1 MNFDIFFIYKNKSI
15 NKEVYNMKQGTTIIT
30 LDNGYHLWTR
40 TVGHGDIKLLCLHG
54 GPGGTHEYW
63 ENFGDELADLGV
75 QVSMYDQLG
84 SFYSDQ
90 PDYSDP
96 QIAAKYLTYDYF
108 LEEVEEVRQKLGL
121 DNFYLIG
128 QSWGG
133 LLVQMYA
140 VKYGQHL
147 KGAII
152 SSMVDEIDEY
162 VTNVNQCRLQTLG
175 ADKVRYMQKI
185 EQENRLDDPTYQS
198 YVDILNA
205 EYVDRKQP
213 EAIRHLVSTMATDV
227 YNVFQGDNEFVIT
240 GKLKDWH
247 FRQHLHEIKVPTLLT
262 FGEHETMP
270 LATAKIMQQEIPHAR
285 LETTPNGG
293 HHHMIDNAPVYFAH
307 LKKFIRDVEE
317 GNFND

>member
-1 MNFDIFFIYKNKSI
+1 
-15 NKEVYNMKQGTTIIT
+15 MKQGTTIIT

-96 QIAAKYLTYDYF
+96 QIAAKYITYDYF

-162 VTNVNQCRLQTLG
+162 VTSVNQCRLQTLG

>member
-1 MNFDIFFIYKNKSI
+1 
-15 NKEVYNMKQGTTIIT
+15 MKQGTTIIT

-63 ENFGDELADLGV
+63 ENLGNELADLGV

-185 EQENRLDDPTYQS
+185 EQENNLDDPTYQS

>member
-1 MNFDIFFIYKNKSI
+1 MKN
-15 NKEVYNMKQGTTIIT
+15 GTKIIT

-40 TVGHGDIKLLCLHG
+40 TVGHGDIQLLCLHG

-63 ENFGDELADLGV
+63 EDTAEQLAAQGLNV

-96 QIAAKYLTYDYF
+96 EIAEKYLTYDYF
-108 LEEVEEVRQKLGL
+108 LDEIEEVRIKLGL

-133 LLVQMYA
+133 ALVQMYA
-140 VKYGQHL
+140 EKYGDHL

-162 VTNVNQCRLQTLG
+162 VTSINARRLEKLG
-175 ADKVRYMQKI
+175 AEKVSYMEKI
-185 EQENRLDDPTYQS
+185 EAANTLDDPTYQS

-205 EYVDRKQP
+205 EYIDRKQP
-213 EAIRHLVSTMATDV
+213 VAISHLGSTMATDV

-240 GKLKDWH
+240 GKLGDWH
-247 FRQHLHEIKVPTLLT
+247 FRDKLPNINVPTLVT

-270 LATAKIMQQEIPHAR
+270 ISTAETMVNLIPHAR
-285 LETTPNGG
+285 LATTPNGG
-293 HHHMIDNAPVYFAH
+293 HHHMIDNAPVYYDH
-307 LKKFIRDVEE
+307 LATFIKDVENN
-317 GNFND
+317 NFND

>member
-1 MNFDIFFIYKNKSI
+1 
-15 NKEVYNMKQGTTIIT
+15 MKQGTHILT

-75 QVSMYDQLG
+75 EVTMYDQLG

-96 QIAAKYLTYDYF
+96 KIAEKYLTYDYY
-108 LEEVEEVRQKLGL
+108 LGEVEEVRQKLGL
-121 DNFYLIG
+121 DNFFLIG

-133 LLVQMYA
+133 LLVQLYA
-140 VKYGQHL
+140 AKYGQHL

-152 SSMVDEIDEY
+152 SSMVDEIDDY
-162 VTNVNQCRLQTLG
+162 VKHVNQCRLDCLG
-175 ADKVRYMQKI
+175 PDKVAYMEQI
-185 EQENRLDDPTYQS
+185 ERENKLDDPTYQS
-198 YVDILNA
+198 YVDVLNA

-213 EAIRHLVSTMATDV
+213 EAIQHLVSTMATDV
-227 YNVFQGDNEFVIT
+227 YNVFQGDNEFVVT
-240 GKLKDWH
+240 GKLSQWH
-247 FRQHLHEIKVPTLLT
+247 FREHLHEIKVPTLLT

-270 LATAKIMQQEIPHAR
+270 LSSAKIMQEKIPHAR
-285 LETTPNGG
+285 LVTTPNGG
-293 HHHMIDNAPVYFAH
+293 HHHMIDNAPVYFDH
-307 LKKFIRDVEE
+307 LKQFIKDVES

>member
-1 MNFDIFFIYKNKSI
+1 
-15 NKEVYNMKQGTTIIT
+15 MKQGTTIIT

-108 LEEVEEVRQKLGL
+108 SEEVEEVRQKLGL

-162 VTNVNQCRLQTLG
+162 VTSVNQCRLQTLG

>member
-1 MNFDIFFIYKNKSI
+1 
-15 NKEVYNMKQGTTIIT
+15 MKQGTTIIT

-140 VKYGQHL
+140 VKYDQHL

-162 VTNVNQCRLQTLG
+162 VTSVNQCRLQTLG